1 MLTEG
6 SFRAVGSA
14 LVLYGGV
21 RSFLR
26 GRAPAVPK
34 PASETVPDAPTPPA
48 KPTAGSN
55 AGKPGTAEQATVQT
69 ACFVAGT
76 PVRLRYGCKPIEQVQ
91 KGDRILSRDQYNPSG
106 PVVEQVVEETFIR
119 TAPVIRLRV
128 CGQELRPTGE
138 HPFYVPGRGW
148 VLAWSLRPGDVLHTL
163 EGEAVRVERV
173 EDKGEVERVYNV
185 RVRELQT
192 YFVGGDAWGFAL
204 WSHNTN
210 GHQAG
215 GHTPT
220 DSYKAQLFERAGKPK
235 SQSTVHGAQMELKG
249 GQTEAAIKHGRAY
262 DHITK
267 VRNAQQGLLN
277 RIAAIK
283 RSLSNSN
290 LSQAEIQALVDELS
304 EASKL
309 LDATEGFVPRS

>member
-1 MLTEG
+1 
-6 SFRAVGSA
+6 V
-14 LVLYGGV
+14 
-21 RSFLR
+21 
-26 GRAPAVPK
+26 
-34 PASETVPDAPTPPA
+34 
-48 KPTAGSN
+48 
-55 AGKPGTAEQATVQT
+55 EQATVQT

-91 KGDRILSRDQYNPSG
+91 KGDRVLSRDQYNPSG

-185 RVRELQT
+185 RVRQLQT
-192 YFVGGDAWGFAL
+192 YFVGDEVWGFAI

-210 GHQAG
+210 GHEAG
-215 GHTPT
+215 TQT
-220 DSYKAQLFERAGKPK
+220 SASTQSILTSAAQ
-235 SQSTVHGAQMELKG
+235 
-249 GQTEAAIKHGRAY
+249 RAY
-262 DHITK
+262 GTVGAGRGPVYGTK
-267 VRNAQQGLLN
+267 VHSAFRNEVNALGNTNLHTEVSYLNGVEVPYGTPGSVRIDVVEGLRSAPSAVYDLKTGN
-277 RIAAIK
+277 ATLTRARI
-283 RSLSNSN
+283 
-290 LSQAEIQALVDELS
+290 AEIQQHIPGG
-304 EASKL
+304 
-309 LDATEGFVPRS
+309 TNVPIVEIR

>member
-55 AGKPGTAEQATVQT
+55 AGKPGTAEQATVPT

-76 PVRLRYGCKPIEQVQ
+76 PVRLRYGCKLIEQVQ
-91 KGDRILSRDQYNPSG
+91 KGDRVLSRDQYNPSG

-210 GHQAG
+210 GHEAG
-215 GHTPT
+215 TQT
-220 DSYKAQLFERAGKPK
+220 SASTQSILTSAAQ
-235 SQSTVHGAQMELKG
+235 
-249 GQTEAAIKHGRAY
+249 RAY
-262 DHITK
+262 GT
-267 VRNAQQGLLN
+267 VGAGRG
-277 RIAAIK
+277 
-283 RSLSNSN
+283 
-290 LSQAEIQALVDELS
+290 
-304 EASKL
+304 
-309 LDATEGFVPRS
+309 P

>member
-1 MLTEG
+1 
-6 SFRAVGSA
+6 
-14 LVLYGGV
+14 
-21 RSFLR
+21 
-26 GRAPAVPK
+26 VP
-34 PASETVPDAPTPPA
+34 
-48 KPTAGSN
+48 
-55 AGKPGTAEQATVQT
+55 T

-215 GHTPT
+215 SVGNPPQGARILQT
-220 DSYKAQLFERAGKPK
+220 DPNGKWVIFEDAAGAKKIQFDVTNAENVAKGPLGPGRGTSRTGAFVGSDGKVYVVEGMHRLEAAQA
-235 SQSTVHGAQMELKG
+235 GAQIASDKG
-249 GQTEAAIKHGRAY
+249 G
-262 DHITK
+262 
-267 VRNAQQGLLN
+267 VVGLVGWLEYY
-277 RIAAIK
+277 IWPP
-283 RSLSNSN
+283 
-290 LSQAEIQALVDELS
+290 
-304 EASKL
+304 
-309 LDATEGFVPRS
+309 GGG